1 MTRPKGEFLRVES
14 VWKTPSIVRWRSS
27 SRCDRCRRGERGLG
41 GRGVSRS
48 TITRR
53 LKRSAKPAAR
63 PSRFCTVRRSGP
75 AGAESPSADP
85 GVRHAAH
92 APSGVDV
99 DQSVRRS
106 ARRARRP
113 RLNRSPW
120 PPTPD
125 APAPV
130 RHRGAPTCAARSRSG
145 RLFEDLAGTRARQ
158 SKTGPACAAQ
168 GRAAVFVVPPRAPS
182 SRNTRGVGVPASFG
196 LQLACELA
204 RRPEACS
211 PLPAPAVAR
220 RARRPFARLG
230 A

>member
-1 MTRPKGEFLRVES
+1 M
-14 VWKTPSIVRWRSS
+14 RWRSS

-63 PSRFCTVRRSGP
+63 PSRFCTVRRRGP

-85 GVRHAAH
+85 GVRHAAHAHAH

-113 RLNRSPW
+113 RLNRSPR

-130 RHRGAPTCAARSRSG
+130 RPDIAVLHRTVQRRGDRACTCAIRASAGAQRTRSS
-145 RLFEDLAGTRARQ
+145 LVPAGTPRPGTAILAEVDDTGRMVTVEQ
-158 SKTGPACAAQ
+158 YLITFGSKTY
-168 GRAAVFVVPPRAPS
+168 
-182 SRNTRGVGVPASFG
+182 GV
-196 LQLACELA
+196 
-204 RRPEACS
+204 
-211 PLPAPAVAR
+211 
-220 RARRPFARLG
+220 
-230 A
+230 